1 MPDRWDDEEELERE
15 RLRGRLREPEPEPT
29 LGEVIEGSV
38 RKLVTGLVIAG
49 GLIGLGVYGGGRSSG
64 RGGSDLEY
72 QIATSADGQ
81 IVYRINTDSGSIVAC
96 RPAGNHCWL
105 MQRGNRDLDDEPPAE
120 NVAAPPPAQ
129 IAPQQPPAE
138 TPKQNAAA
146 AQPAQPQVTAQP
158 PAPQLTAPQNTQAPA
173 PANR

>member
-1 MPDRWDDEEELERE
+1 MSDRWDDEEELERE

-64 RGGSDLEY
+64 RSGSDLEY

-81 IVYRINTDSGSIVAC
+81 MVYRINTDSGSIVAC
-96 RPAGNHCWL
+96 RPASNHCWL

-129 IAPQQPPAE
+129 IAPPQQAPAQVA
-138 TPKQNAAA
+138 P
-146 AQPAQPQVTAQP
+146 AQPAAQL
-158 PAPQLTAPQNTQAPA
+158 PAPENAQTPA
-173 PANR
+173 RR